1 MKTDEII
8 DWLEILEAEN
18 KALKSSN
25 TKLILLLRRYRESLE
40 SVLNILETEQLR
52 IIHKD
57 ICDFNNLSIIQN
69 E

>member
-8 DWLEILEAEN
+8 DRRIEILEVEN

-40 SVLNILETEQLR
+40 SVLNILEPEQLR

-57 ICDFNNLSIIQN
+57 IFDFNH
-69 E
+69 